1 MAVSFCGETE
11 NKRGERERLHT
22 FDGAGEESLR
32 VDGWEDVKP
41 PPEKA
46 VVTSNWD
53 PENIFETL
61 EREKERELEVL
72 VMRSGCRFLC

>member
-1 MAVSFCGETE
+1 M
-11 NKRGERERLHT
+11 HT

-72 VMRSGCRFLC
+72 VIT